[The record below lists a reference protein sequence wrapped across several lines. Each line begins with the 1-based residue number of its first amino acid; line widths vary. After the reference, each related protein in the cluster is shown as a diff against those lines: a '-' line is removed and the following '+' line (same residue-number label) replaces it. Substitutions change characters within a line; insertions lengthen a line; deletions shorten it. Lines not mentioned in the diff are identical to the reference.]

1 MNSKKLKT
9 MITLP
14 YQSAFDMLDRLE
26 QQFSTVA
33 GIPSAEILEDQDSYI
48 IRLELAGADKES
60 IDIKATDRTLIVTA
74 NRKILDDSKEVTKVV
89 NEFRYESWKRMF
101 TFSNNLDRDKLE
113 ANYKDGILEI
123 KANKTETHTSVTV
136 NVND

>member
-1 MNSKKLKT
+1 

>member
-1 MNSKKLKT
+1 MNSKKLKK

-74 NRKILDDSKEVTKVV
+74 NRKIVDDPKEVTKVV

-101 TFSNNLDRDKLE
+101 TFSHNLDRDKLE

>member
-33 GIPSAEILEDQDSYI
+33 GIPSAEILEDQDLYI

-74 NRKILDDSKEVTKVV
+74 NRKIVDDPKEVTKVV

>member
-48 IRLELAGADKES
+48 IRLELPGADKES

-74 NRKILDDSKEVTKVV
+74 NRKIIDDPKKVTKVV